1 MNLVLD
7 ASVAA
12 KWFMPEAGS
21 TAALALL
28 EEGRRFCAPDILPLE
43 VASAVLRKE
52 RKLEAPPGRG
62 RQALIE
68 LDLIGLDLSPHAG
81 LLRRAAELSGRHR
94 HALYD
99 CLYLVLARDLKLPF
113 ATFDRP
119 LAALAER
126 LGIPLCPLDPAP

>member
-21 TAALALL
+21 PAALALL
-28 EEGRRFCAPDILPLE
+28 EDSRRFCAPDILPLE

-52 RKLEAPPGRG
+52 RKQEAPAGRG
-62 RQALIE
+62 QQALIE
-68 LDLIGLDLSPHAG
+68 LDLIGLDLTPHGG
-81 LLRRAAELSGRHR
+81 LLKRAAEMSGRHR
-94 HALYD
+94 RALYD
-99 CLYLVLARDLKLPF
+99 CLYLVLAMDLRLPL

-126 LGIPLCPLDPAP
+126 LGVPLCPLDAAP

>member
-1 MNLVLD
+1 VNLVLD

-12 KWFMPEAGS
+12 KWFLPEAGS
-21 TAALALL
+21 AAALALL
-28 EEGRRFCAPDILPLE
+28 EEGSRFCAPDILPLE

-52 RKLEAPPGRG
+52 RRHEAPAGRG
-62 RQALIE
+62 RQALMD
-68 LDLIGLDLSPHAG
+68 LDLIGLDLTPHTG
-81 LLRRAAELSGRHR
+81 LLRRAAALSGRHR

-99 CLYLVLARDLKLPF
+99 CLYLVLAQDRALPL

-126 LGIPLCPLDPAP
+126 LGIPLCPLDTAP